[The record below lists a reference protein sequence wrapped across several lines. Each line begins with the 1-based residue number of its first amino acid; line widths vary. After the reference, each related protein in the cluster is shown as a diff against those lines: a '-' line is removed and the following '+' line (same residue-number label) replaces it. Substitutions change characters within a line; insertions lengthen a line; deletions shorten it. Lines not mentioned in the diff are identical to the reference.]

1 LDLLREQKP
10 GRSNLRWSG
19 LIAGLA
25 VAFGSI
31 AASAMPT
38 AVDYPVQQIKGF
50 YHHSSWTAKDGAPE
64 GVRTMTQI
72 PSGWLWLGG
81 PFGIYRFD
89 GKDFENLDLRP
100 KNSAASRAVTNL
112 YTTRNG
118 DVWITYASGGA
129 VRVNAGE
136 LSAPE
141 EFPGL
146 PDQPLYQII
155 EDGDG
160 RMWAASRDGGY
171 WMLENRRWH
180 RAGPEWGLPEGVLSN
195 LRLDDNEQLWI
206 ATRTAVAVLRKGSRR
221 FEQFPRS
228 GTIDLG
234 VSEEGRL
241 WVHDGLGFGSFE
253 VDGVSVHRGTY
264 VPRSQKGASIL
275 SRDGSFWTV
284 ACPRGV
290 CRTPHLR
297 EAGQVDV
304 NANDAYTAADGLSS
318 DRAMTLFEDA
328 TGGIWVGTKRGLDQ
342 FRRTDFVN
350 VQFPEP
356 LTSFTL
362 FPAEQS
368 GIWVGTYMQYSNIED
383 SLWHLA
389 PSATRLDGF
398 SGPIT
403 ASTTNL
409 KDGTILGGY
418 GHLWEFRDD
427 KPQSFGPALP
437 GSNLRVLNMIRDAAG
452 SLWVYL
458 RPQGLYKL
466 EVNEW
471 VKNGGIG
478 ALPNSS
484 VESSALAD
492 DGSLLLGYA
501 DDQVVSLRE
510 DRVERLSRTEGLS
523 VGGVYALM
531 KDKVFL
537 VGGEL
542 GLDAY
547 DGSRF
552 VALSSG
558 RDNILT
564 RVGGIAR
571 DATGAIWVLT
581 DDALVRFSEVDLQAA
596 ILDPQHHLHV
606 EVFDEAD
613 GVPGGGESAVNGL
626 TFDRENR
633 VWVANT
639 QGVAWAHPANIRH
652 HTQPPPVEIL
662 SVTTPK
668 GDLLTT
674 SGRTLPA
681 GTNNVE
687 IKYTAI
693 ELNTPARVRFR
704 VKLEGADNDWVDR
717 GSTRT
722 SGYFNLG
729 PGRFR
734 FLVTASVYDG
744 VWTKSPQVLE
754 FSIAP
759 LFYQTT
765 TFRMVCM
772 FAVLGLLWQIYALRV
787 RQIMERARREQQ
799 ARTEERERIARDLH
813 DTLIQSAQGMIL
825 LFQGFASDLE
835 RTDPKRN
842 SMEEALDHAER
853 LLHEA
858 RDRVSNLRTGGTTT
872 DFVATIQQLVQDAS
886 EGTTTKFNLIVSG
899 SPRHL
904 AVDVADELFQVVREA
919 LLNAARH
926 AAASTL
932 EVELVFEED
941 VFGLRVTDDG
951 KGFDPSRGN
960 PQTGELHFGIVGMR
974 ERAQRIKADFKLS
987 SREGAGTEVTV
998 SVPGSA
1004 AYPSHEAG

>member
-10 GRSNLRWSG
+10 GLSNRQWSG
-19 LIAGLA
+19 LIVGLS

-64 GVRTMTQI
+64 GIRTMTQT

-81 PFGIYRFD
+81 HFGIYRFD

-100 KNSAASRAVTNL
+100 RNSAASRAVTNL

-118 DVWITYASGGA
+118 DIWVTYASGGA
-129 VRVNAGE
+129 IRVKSGE
-136 LSAPE
+136 LSRPE

-171 WMLENRRWH
+171 WVLEDRRWQ
-180 RAGPEWGLPEGVLSN
+180 RMGAEWGLPEGVLSN
-195 LRLDDNEQLWI
+195 LRLDSNEQLWI

-221 FEQFPRS
+221 FVQFPRA
-228 GTIDLG
+228 GVVDLG
-234 VSEEGRL
+234 VSEAGRL
-241 WVHDGLGFGSFE
+241 WVHDGSGFGSFE
-253 VDGVSVHRGTY
+253 VDRVSTHPGSY

-290 CRTPHLR
+290 CRTARLS

-304 NANDAYTAADGLSS
+304 NTDDTFTAADGLSS

-328 TGGIWVGTKRGLDQ
+328 TGVIWVGTKRGLDQ
-342 FRRTDFVN
+342 FRRTDFVA

-362 FPAEQS
+362 FPDKQI
-368 GIWVGTYMQYSNIED
+368 GIWVGTSMQYSNMKD

-398 SGPIT
+398 SDPIT

-409 KDGTILGGY
+409 KDGTTLGGF
-418 GHLWEFRDD
+418 GHVWEFADH
-427 KPQSFGPALP
+427 KPESFGPALP
-437 GSNLRVLNMIRDAAG
+437 GSNLRVLTMMRDAAG
-452 SLWVYL
+452 SLWVYV

-466 EVNEW
+466 EDNAW
-471 VKNGGIG
+471 VKNGGID

-484 VESSALAD
+484 VESSALAN
-492 DGSLLLGYA
+492 DGSLLLGYS
-501 DDQVVSLRE
+501 DNQVVSVRE
-510 DRVERLSRTEGLS
+510 DGVERFSRTEGLN

-531 KDKVFL
+531 RDKVFL

-542 GLDAY
+542 GLNAY

-564 RVGGIAR
+564 RVNGIAR
-571 DATGAIWVLT
+571 DATGVIWVLT
-581 DDALVRFSEVDLQAA
+581 DNAVVRFSEVDLRGA
-596 ILDPQHHLHV
+596 IQDPQHHLHV
-606 EVFDEAD
+606 EVFDEDD
-613 GVPGGGESAVNGL
+613 GVPGGGQSAINGL
-626 TFDRENR
+626 IFDRESR

-639 QGVAWAHPANIRH
+639 QGVAWADPANIRH
-652 HTQPPPVEIL
+652 HTQPPPVEVL

-668 GDLLTT
+668 GESLTT
-674 SGRTLPA
+674 SGGTLPA
-681 GTNNVE
+681 GTTNLEV
-687 IKYTAI
+687 KYTAI
-693 ELNTPARVRFR
+693 ELDTPSRVRFR
-704 VKLEGADNDWVDR
+704 VRLEGADHDWVDR
-717 GSTRT
+717 GSSRT
-722 SGYFNLG
+722 SGYSNLG

-734 FLVTASVYDG
+734 FLVAASVDDG
-744 VWTKSPQVLE
+744 AWTKSPQALE

-765 TFRMVCM
+765 IFRVVCM
-772 FAVLGLLWQIYALRV
+772 CAFVGVLWQIYTLRV
-787 RQIMERARREQQ
+787 RQIMERARGEQQ

-835 RTDPKRN
+835 RTDPKRT

-858 RDRVSNLRTGGTTT
+858 RDRVSSLRTGDTTT
-872 DFVATIQQLVQDAS
+872 DLVVTIQQLLEEAS

-904 AVDVADELFQVVREA
+904 AVDVADELFQIVREA
-919 LLNAARH
+919 LLNTVRH
-926 AAASTL
+926 AAASSF
-932 EVELVFEED
+932 EVELVFQENI
-941 VFGLRVTDDG
+941 FGLRLTDDG
-951 KGFDPSRGN
+951 KGFDS
-960 PQTGELHFGIVGMR
+960 TGENPPTGRLHFGIVGMR
-974 ERAQRIKADFKLS
+974 ERAQRIKADFKLW
-987 SREGAGTEVTV
+987 SREGAGTEVVV
-998 SVPGSA
+998 SVPGSV
-1004 AYPSHEAG
+1004 AYRSHEAG